1 MMYIISPG
9 YVAMSITQSLSG
21 VMRGAGDTV
30 TPMWI
35 SLATSILIRVPLAY
49 ILVAIARNAG
59 APVLTQQKMVFV
71 SLLSAW
77 TLGMIINVIVYK
89 AGRWKKR
96 QVNRIEAE
104 LAQEN
109 AALATE

>member
-1 MMYIISPG
+1 
-9 YVAMSITQSLSG
+9 
-21 VMRGAGDTV
+21 
-30 TPMWI
+30 
-35 SLATSILIRVPLAY
+35 
-49 ILVAIARNAG
+49 
-59 APVLTQQKMVFV
+59 VFV

-77 TLGMIINVIVYK
+77 TLGMIINVIAYK